1 MVARIQSVDVRV
13 MALVLALLMA
23 LAAACTP
30 GPTPTVKP
38 ANPVPNLAYETRG
51 VPKVYGDLST
61 VVEVPP
67 FPFSGALA
75 PAVASPLDGLYYKV
89 IPLTATPTPC
99 KRCAGYRLEGGAWTL
114 YLDKGVYKV
123 FLQQTGFESV
133 GSFAVYGKELALTND
148 PYCEEDLAMTGRY
161 SWEMDGQGLR
171 LTTVEDACSYKL
183 RAQNLTSG
191 AWTRVPGTASER
203 AEQCQA
209 ITRGAGP
216 GEECKKP
223 PFCR

>member
-1 MVARIQSVDVRV
+1 MF
-13 MALVLALLMA
+13 ALVRSVEVRRMTAALIALAA
-23 LAAACTP
+23 LAAACAPAQT
-30 GPTPTVKP
+30 PTPHPTYP
-38 ANPVPNLAYETRG
+38 APSTAYETRG
-51 VPKVYGDLST
+51 ARVEYGDLST

-75 PAVASPLDGLYYKV
+75 PASASPLDGLYYKV

-123 FLQQTGFESV
+123 FLQETGFESI
-133 GSFAVYGKELALTND
+133 GSFAVSGQHLALTND
-148 PYCEEDLAMTGRY
+148 PYCEEDLAMTGNY
-161 SWEMDGQGLR
+161 TWELDGQGLR

-183 RAQNLTSG
+183 RGQNLTSA
-191 AWTRVPGTASER
+191 AWTRVPAAASER
-203 AEQCQA
+203 ADLCQA
-209 ITRGAGP
+209 INRGAAP
-216 GEECKKP
+216 GEEWKKP